1 MDNKLLN
8 RVLTS
13 VLSLFIVLLVIT
25 FSIGLPIY
33 FRPFYYMQIEKLEI
47 PEYTGRTVSEIKDAY
62 NEVLDFL
69 VLPNREFGTGVFKW
83 SEEGK
88 SHFEDCKKLF
98 DLNIT
103 IFIISL
109 VAVVTLIILNKKK
122 IFKLSRPFGF
132 NFLFTCGASTLIFF
146 ALLGGICAIDFDKA
160 FTIFHALFFPGKDN
174 WMFNA
179 REDQIILAMPQDFF
193 MNCAIL
199 IASSII
205 LISIGFIIYGII
217 TKNKTPKK

>member
-8 RVLTS
+8 RALTS
-13 VLSLFIVLLVIT
+13 VLSVFIVLLVIT

-83 SEEGK
+83 SESGK

-103 IFIISL
+103 IFIISI
-109 VAVVTLIILNKKK
+109 VAVVTLIILNRKK
-122 IFKLSRPFGF
+122 IFTLSRPFGF
-132 NFLFTCGASTLIFF
+132 NFLFTCGASTLTFF
-146 ALLGGICAIDFDKA
+146 ALLGGLCSIDFDKA
-160 FTIFHALFFPGKDN
+160 FTVFHALFFPGKDN
-174 WMFNA
+174 WMFDA

-205 LISIGFIIYGII
+205 LISIIFIIYGII

>member
-8 RVLTS
+8 RALTS

-33 FRPFYYMQIEKLEI
+33 FRPFYYMQIEKLGL
-47 PEYTGRTVSEIKDAY
+47 PEYTGHSVEQIKDAY

-88 SHFEDCKKLF
+88 SHFEDCKRLF

-132 NFLFTCGASTLIFF
+132 NFLFTCGASTLTFF
-146 ALLGGICAIDFDKA
+146 ALLGCLCAIDFDKA